1 MYSDISHLITA
12 SFGLLFAPGVGLL
25 IFSPILLTVFF
36 SFFDFFRKNK
46 LECLLILSFFILQI
60 VYHADLSHW
69 HGLVSWSARYLLLV
83 LPFLLIPLGYSLEQ
97 RNKKFM
103 FIIILI
109 FGTLGVLFNIAY
121 VIQDVHWFVWST
133 PGSTTGLYSL
143 GIVGNHALWIN
154 NIIIWTFQFSQL
166 THSIFLMLEGLQH
179 DIYLLHVFGVNI
191 YSILLISTL
200 SVLSYLFW
208 RIYKNNSI
216 LPKIIR
222 H

>member
-1 MYSDISHLITA
+1 MNITVENDVKVIRMGDKGPNLLSVDRA
-12 SFGLLFAPGVGLL
+12 KQIIQELNYDDCKAVIFLGNDKVFSAGLNLKD
-25 IFSPILLTVFF
+25 LT
-36 SFFDFFRKNK
+36 
-46 LECLLILSFFILQI
+46 
-60 VYHADLSHW
+60 
-69 HGLVSWSARYLLLV
+69 SATKPDQV
-83 LPFLLIPLGYSLEQ
+83 A
-97 RNKKFM
+97 
-103 FIIILI
+103 LI